1 MSDITKSLMND
12 HQRIKRLFLRA
23 QTNWDEPEVILD
35 VCDELIIHSTI
46 EEEIVHPVL
55 RQLNSGLADSDDE
68 DHEVAKEIIAEI
80 EDLDA
85 DDPAVRQLLT
95 QLQKHWMKHQENEER
110 TMFPVLEKG
119 APDQLWEMGNQAYG
133 LRQELFLQRPPR
145 LRQQR
150 TETANVGWKHRK
162 RRSETSN
169 MGF

>member
-1 MSDITKSLMND
+1 MSDITKSLRND

-35 VCDELIIHSTI
+35 VCDELIIHGTI
-46 EEEIVHPVL
+46 EEEVVNPVL
-55 RQLNSGLADSDDE
+55 RQLNAGIADSGDE
-68 DHEVAKEIIAEI
+68 DHEVLAEIIAEI
-80 EDLDA
+80 EDLDV
-85 DDPAVRQLLT
+85 DDPAIRPLLT
-95 QLQKHWMKHQENEER
+95 QLQKTFMKHMESEEK

>member
-1 MSDITKSLMND
+1 MSDITKSLRND

-23 QTNWDEPEVILD
+23 HTNWDEPEVILD
-35 VCDELIIHSTI
+35 VCDELIIHGTI
-46 EEEIVHPVL
+46 EEEVVNPVL
-55 RQLNSGLADSDDE
+55 RQLNSGLADSGDE
-68 DHEVAKEIIAEI
+68 DHEVLGEIIAEI
-80 EDLDA
+80 EDLDL
-85 DDPAVRQLLT
+85 DDPAIRPLLA
-95 QLQKHWMKHQENEER
+95 QLQKTFMKHMESEEK

-150 TETANVGWKHRK
+150 TETANVGWKYRK